1 MNIDDPSDALFWAER
16 RVLGIQTKLH
26 QWATDD
32 TGRRF
37 NDLFNLVCDPAFLL
51 VAWERVRSNRG
62 ARTAG
67 VDGISAHAVRLSG
80 REDLFLDRLRRDL
93 KTQTFIPLP
102 VREVMIPKGG
112 SGKVS
117 VGWASLLW
125 ATELCKRL

>member
-1 MNIDDPSDALFWAER
+1 MNIDDPSEALFWAER

-37 NDLFNLVCDPAFLL
+37 DDLFNLVCDPAFLL
-51 VAWERVRSNRG
+51 IAWERVRTNRG

-93 KTQTFIPLP
+93 KAQTFVTIQ
-102 VREVMIPKGG
+102 VR
-112 SGKVS
+112 
-117 VGWASLLW
+117 A
-125 ATELCKRL
+125 A